1 MEYRNCVTSNLSCY
15 IFLFVHENVN
25 CCQHIVRIE
34 TKVSKTVLFATIN
47 NISLT
52 YCNTKLY
59 QIDGTVIRAKRYSG
73 AVLFKLEYSFRRCIL
88 EYLVA

>member
-1 MEYRNCVTSNLSCY
+1 MKYRNSVTSNLSCY
-15 IFLFVHENVN
+15 IFLFVHEDVN
-25 CCQHIVRIE
+25 CCQHTVRIG

-52 YCNTKLY
+52 YYNTKLY
-59 QIDGTVIRAKRYSG
+59 QIDGTVIRAKRYNG
-73 AVLFKLEYSFRRCIL
+73 AVLFKLEYSFRRYIL